1 MPQPRAIR
9 SFAVVLA
16 LLTFA
21 TAVPAADTFSVPVV
35 YRRLPNGLR
44 LVVSENHAAPVVVV
58 EVMYRIGFR
67 IEPRNRTGF
76 AHLFEHLMFQG
87 SEHVAK
93 GEHVRLVEGS
103 GGELNA
109 NTTEDRTAYYQT
121 LPSNRLALGLWLE
134 ADRMRSLAVTEQN
147 FTNQR
152 DAVKEERRLRV
163 DNQPYGAA
171 FLDGLTSPFD
181 SATCFP
187 YAHSSI
193 GSMDDLDAA
202 EVSDVQGFFKA

>member
-1 MPQPRAIR
+1 MPRA
-9 SFAVVLA
+9 VLITA
-16 LLTFA
+16 LLTWGLTPTLEA
-21 TAVPAADTFSVPVV
+21 QGKVRYHSYT
-35 YRRLPNGLR
+35 LENGLR
-44 LVVSENHAAPVVVV
+44 VFLVEDHSTPIVTVDIWYHVGS
-58 EVMYRIGFR
+58 
-67 IEPRNRTGF
+67 RNEQPGRSGF

-202 EVSDVQGFFKA
+202 EVSDV

>member
-1 MPQPRAIR
+1 
-9 SFAVVLA
+9 
-16 LLTFA
+16 
-21 TAVPAADTFSVPVV
+21 
-35 YRRLPNGLR
+35 
-44 LVVSENHAAPVVVV
+44 
-58 EVMYRIGFR
+58 
-67 IEPRNRTGF
+67 
-76 AHLFEHLMFQG
+76 MFQG

-202 EVSDVQGFFKA
+202 EVSDVQGFFQAHYVPNNATLALVGDFDSPEARRLVQDYFGGVPRGPPTAEVSCPVN